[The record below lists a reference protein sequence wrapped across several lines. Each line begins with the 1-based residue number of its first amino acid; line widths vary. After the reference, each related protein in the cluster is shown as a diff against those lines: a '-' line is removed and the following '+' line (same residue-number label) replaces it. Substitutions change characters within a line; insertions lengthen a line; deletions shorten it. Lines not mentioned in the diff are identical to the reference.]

1 MEDDTWSFALS
12 TSSRSYQSALRSL
25 SDLCLDFEEVDGDN
39 INEYEDD
46 DIRAEYPCPFC
57 IEDFD
62 LVELC
67 SHIDDDHPFESKP
80 GICPVCATRVGV
92 SMVRHLTTQ
101 HGSMLQKL
109 KLQKDGSYSTL
120 SLLKKEL
127 QDGHFQCLL
136 DVPSPAVSSSKM
148 EPDPLMSFLYNAIP
162 ADKSG
167 SVQPHC
173 LPDVVLEE
181 KSSEENI
188 LERDMHQSPLSE
200 KEQIEKGRRSR
211 FVQGLLLST
220 IFEDDL

>member
-80 GICPVCATRVGV
+80 GYSLTRNY
-92 SMVRHLTTQ
+92 R
-101 HGSMLQKL
+101 LQKL